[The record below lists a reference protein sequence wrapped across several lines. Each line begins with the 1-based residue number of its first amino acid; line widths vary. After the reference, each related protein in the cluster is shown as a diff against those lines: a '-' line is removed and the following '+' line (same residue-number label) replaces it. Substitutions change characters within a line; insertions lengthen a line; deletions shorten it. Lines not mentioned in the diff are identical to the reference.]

1 MGAIEENDEESDREV
16 SSFEVWRLW
25 AMHTIQ
31 RFHGILPRL
40 PGVNSHVLTVGAPDF
55 PLGYGIPVDFNTIGA
70 AMEAIPLFDPDLL
83 PSDPNWHNPVEQWTI
98 LVTPGYYPEVLRFK
112 PFVNVVGFQKEAVII
127 AGQFADVGPLGAQ
140 VYLCSNCLL
149 SNVTL
154 AIRGDSVQGDFA
166 VRGYDVNEYPSGQHG
181 GDVHFLGLSDVDF
194 FPYPP
199 FPPADNG
206 QPLGGGLLKFDGPWR
221 TVIFRNVGG
230 NYQAPEGFGIELNGQ
245 FQNADCHF
253 INCFFDAL
261 FMSGVGVGGFI
272 HIRDCAEVHI
282 RNSLIRVGYSDPKG
296 TVPVSAVTIRKSSDE
311 RLTNVLIEGSSLYG
325 PGGSTLDIG
334 ANTICFFRH
343 SSSDSKTGDGTFIA
357 SGLDGIGNR

>member
-1 MGAIEENDEESDREV
+1 MN
-16 SSFEVWRLW
+16 
-25 AMHTIQ
+25 TIQ

-55 PLGYGIPVDFNTIGA
+55 PLGYGISVDFNTIGA

-140 VYLCSNCLL
+140 VYLCSNSLL

-166 VRGYDVNEYPSGQHG
+166 VRGYDVNTYPSGQHG

-194 FPYPP
+194 FPTRPSLP
-199 FPPADNG
+199 RA
-206 QPLGGGLLKFDGPWR
+206 
-221 TVIFRNVGG
+221 TVSRWAG
-230 NYQAPEGFGIELNGQ
+230 A
-245 FQNADCHF
+245 C
-253 INCFFDAL
+253 
-261 FMSGVGVGGFI
+261 
-272 HIRDCAEVHI
+272 
-282 RNSLIRVGYSDPKG
+282 
-296 TVPVSAVTIRKSSDE
+296 
-311 RLTNVLIEGSSLYG
+311 SSLMG
-325 PGGSTLDIG
+325 RGG
-334 ANTICFFRH
+334 R
-343 SSSDSKTGDGTFIA
+343 SSSEMSVATTKLRKASASSSTVNSKMLTAT
-357 SGLDGIGNR
+357 S